1 MVPLFR
7 LVGKPSLSLAYSLA
21 WSRLSPRAS
30 SSCVIMPR
38 HSPKRSRQSSTTV
51 GLHEQAT
58 AYRKPTTRLPL
69 CALAPVYFLVCSE
82 ADMSQK
88 RSERTMQPSNAS
100 VIAPF
105 PLVPCTQTYMFTPTE
120 RWRTNNRKEGS
131 PGNPPLL
138 GIHLVLFLEPGEP
151 TSLQVLPC
159 DQESREECQGLKEHV
174 QDWTEG
180 TCPVFPSPALPSQA
194 RRLPSGCMCRG
205 SDRRL
210 KTRYQDEEQPS

>member
-88 RSERTMQPSNAS
+88 RSERTMLPSNAS
-100 VIAPF
+100 VMALF
-105 PLVPCTQTYMFTPTE
+105 PLVTCTQTNMFPPTE

-131 PGNPPLL
+131 HGNPPLL
-138 GIHLVLFLEPGEP
+138 GILLVLFLEPGEP
-151 TSLQVLPC
+151 RRVSGPEGASSGSGQ
-159 DQESREECQGLKEHV
+159 RGL
-174 QDWTEG
+174 DL
-180 TCPVFPSPALPSQA
+180 FSPALLSL
-194 RRLPSGCMCRG
+194 RRQGAYPAVTCAVALTG
-205 SDRRL
+205 D
-210 KTRYQDEEQPS
+210 